1 MAVAPSRHPLLAT
14 VVRRLAPGLAAVAV
28 TLCYTRVC
36 AALPTVP
43 EDMKEVMQLDC
54 TPSCLLCH
62 TDEDGGKEDV
72 NLYGEKVAGV
82 AAENGV
88 EKVFGANGSIV
99 TMNIDNDM
107 DGMND
112 RDEIIQNRDPR
123 TEEEV
128 GVCNDA
134 VYGCG
139 AAQMAPGGMPRSSA
153 WALVAALGVV
163 AFLLR
168 QVRA

>member
-1 MAVAPSRHPLLAT
+1 MAVAPFRHPRLAA
-14 VVRRLAPGLAAVAV
+14 VVRRLAPGLAAIAV
-28 TLCYTRVC
+28 TVCYTRVG
-36 AALPTVP
+36 AALPEVP
-43 EDMKEVMQLDC
+43 GDMKEVMQLDC

-72 NLYGEKVAGV
+72 NAYGETVAGV
-82 AAENGV
+82 AAMDGV
-88 EKVFGANGSIV
+88 EKVFGESGEAV
-99 TMNIDNDM
+99 TKPLDYDK
-107 DGMND
+107 DGKND
-112 RDEIIQNRDPR
+112 RDEIILNTDPR
-123 TEEEV
+123 TLEDV
-128 GVCNDA
+128 SVCNDA

-139 AAQMAPGGMPRSSA
+139 AAQMAPGSTPSTSA